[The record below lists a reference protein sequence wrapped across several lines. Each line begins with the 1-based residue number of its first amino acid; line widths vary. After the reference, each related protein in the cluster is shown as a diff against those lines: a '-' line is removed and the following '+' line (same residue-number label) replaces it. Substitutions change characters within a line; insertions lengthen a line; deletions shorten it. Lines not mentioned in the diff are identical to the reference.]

1 MSRCASEDRHD
12 GHVVAI
18 TDSPVDAGKVIA
30 SVSGPDAGAVAVFLG
45 AVRGT
50 SAGIRTLFL
59 EYEAY
64 GPMAEK
70 TLRGIAR
77 AVAAEIGPCR
87 VAIVHRVGRL
97 EVGEISIAIA
107 VASAHRRVA
116 LAACAECI
124 ERVKKT
130 LPVWKKEHFEDGAV
144 WIEGDPSAPQPGRGE
159 TAARLTRGP
168 ASNEDSSK

>member
-1 MSRCASEDRHD
+1 MNGRTDENRDD

-18 TDSPVDAGKVIA
+18 SESPVDAGNVIA

-45 AVRGT
+45 TVRGA
-50 SAGIRTLFL
+50 SGGKRTLFL

-64 GPMAEK
+64 RPMAEK
-70 TLRGIAR
+70 TLRGIAS

-97 EVGEISIAIA
+97 EIGEISIAIA

-144 WIEGDPSAPQPGRGE
+144 WIEGDPSAPEPGRGG
-159 TAARLTRGP
+159 TSVRLAGGP
-168 ASNEDSSK
+168 ASGKDGSK